1 VDNLSTLRVVDDEV
15 FLGWLASVQ
24 RTIFRLLDAEARD
37 TRLERAGNLFL
48 ATLIVSNVAAV
59 IVESIASAR
68 ARYGAVFDAFEVI
81 SVAAFTVEYALRL
94 WSCTVDPRF
103 AGPVTGRIRYAIR
116 PMSIVDLLAIVPAY
130 LPGDPFLD
138 LRFIRALRLVRMMR
152 ALKMARYSRSLQTF
166 GNVLKAHTTD
176 LSLVVV
182 LLLVM
187 LVVSASLMYFA
198 ENAAQPKVFSS
209 IPGAMWW
216 AVVTLTTVGYGDV
229 FPITPWGKVLGA
241 FIALLGIGF
250 FALPAGILASGFTEE
265 LARRRGARMCPHC
278 GREL

>member
-1 VDNLSTLRVVDDEV
+1 MDTLSTLFVVTEEV
-15 FLGWLASVQ
+15 ALGWLTSIQ
-24 RTIFRLLDAEARD
+24 RIVFRILDAEARG
-37 TRLERAGNLFL
+37 TRLERAGNAVL
-48 ATLIVSNVAAV
+48 AALIVLNVGAV
-59 IVESIASAR
+59 IVESIETVR
-68 ARYGAVFDAFEVI
+68 ARYGALFDAFEVV
-81 SVAAFTVEYALRL
+81 SVAVFTVEYALRL
-94 WSCTVDPRF
+94 WSCTIDPRF
-103 AGPVTGRIRYAIR
+103 AEPVRGRVRYATR
-116 PMSIVDLLAIVPAY
+116 PMSIVDLMAILPAY

-176 LSLVVV
+176 LGLVVV

-241 FIALLGIGF
+241 FIALLGIGV

-265 LARRRGARMCPHC
+265 LARRREARKCPHC
-278 GREL
+278 GGEL